1 MKKIGYFLFNESLDS
16 GLIKSQVID
25 FLKNINNDYEIYL
38 INFVPFYKA
47 LDIYKVKKMNKQL
60 SEYNVKILFLPI
72 TIPSRLFVFKRWFKF
87 FSYIYTP
94 FLLILCYFFKFN
106 ILHCRSYF
114 STSIGVNCK
123 KIIPELKIIFD
134 TRSLFIEENVSA
146 GNIPYKDKS
155 YYKWK
160 QEEKRLLVESDKVIA
175 INESFKKYYTKYI
188 PRRKLK
194 IIPILVDEEVVF
206 FDEEKRKKLRDK
218 FNIKNK
224 TVISYVGSFYGWN
237 DPELYA
243 DYFKKLSKVIETPF
257 FLIITRDKKEIKKSL
272 KKRGVES
279 QNYYITSC
287 KHKRI
292 RDFLSAAD
300 YGIIVMNENLDSNTR
315 LGVKFIE
322 YLATGLTVVTN
333 SNVGAAKNFI
343 LNNKCGII
351 LEKEDELKEINKIKR
366 SKVLKKYKDNFSKNI
381 ILRKYE
387 RVYKNV

>member
-1 MKKIGYFLFNESLDS
+1 ME
-16 GLIKSQVID
+16 
-25 FLKNINNDYEIYL
+25 
-38 INFVPFYKA
+38 
-47 LDIYKVKKMNKQL
+47 
-60 SEYNVKILFLPI
+60 
-72 TIPSRLFVFKRWFKF
+72 
-87 FSYIYTP
+87 
-94 FLLILCYFFKFN
+94 
-106 ILHCRSYF
+106 
-114 STSIGVNCK
+114 
-123 KIIPELKIIFD
+123 
-134 TRSLFIEENVSA
+134 TR
-146 GNIPYKDKS
+146 
-155 YYKWK
+155 
-160 QEEKRLLVESDKVIA
+160 
-175 INESFKKYYTKYI
+175 
-188 PRRKLK
+188 
-194 IIPILVDEEVVF
+194 
-206 FDEEKRKKLRDK
+206 
-218 FNIKNK
+218 
-224 TVISYVGSFYGWN
+224 
-237 DPELYA
+237 
-243 DYFKKLSKVIETPF
+243 F